1 MHITFRCSEKPPKI
15 RVTRFIP
22 VVWYQTTASPN
33 MLVFSFLP
41 PKNSRSSQ
49 ALLLFVNVWGPRIYL
64 PCCPVETVLAGKIA
78 RGAAAADC
86 SFHKRPP
93 SGSNVMTVAG
103 ALQGGEA
110 PRPTLQESSDPTQR
124 MGYLRLTLKVLNP
137 TSFFEQ

>member
-1 MHITFRCSEKPPKI
+1 M
-15 RVTRFIP
+15 TRFIP

-64 PCCPVETVLAGKIA
+64 LCCPVETVLAGKTA
-78 RGAAAADC
+78 RGAAAADG

-93 SGSNVMTVAG
+93 SGSNVMTDAG
-103 ALQGGEA
+103 SLQGGEA
-110 PRPTLQESSDPTQR
+110 PRHTLQKPPDPTQWMR
-124 MGYLRLTLKVLNP
+124 YLRLTLKVLNP

>member
-1 MHITFRCSEKPPKI
+1 M
-15 RVTRFIP
+15 TRFIP
-22 VVWYQTTASPN
+22 VVWYQTTASLN
-33 MLVFSFLP
+33 MHVFSFLP

-64 PCCPVETVLAGKIA
+64 LCCPVETVLAGKTA
-78 RGAAAADC
+78 RGAAAADG

-110 PRPTLQESSDPTQR
+110 PRHTLQKPPDPTQWMR
-124 MGYLRLTLKVLNP
+124 YLRLTLKVLNP